1 MNEVYHIRLTT
12 GEDLISEVIW
22 PENIPANEP
31 HVILVQPMKIICLP
45 SGKTG
50 FVTLS
55 LMQWVFTKISS
66 AQEFN
71 IYSRDI
77 LTMSKPNENLVE
89 YYKETIEY
97 FRRKSKPTNDIEQ
110 YLDDLLEKEI
120 RAVED
125 SDKVVEEGEL
135 TPELEDL
142 ISEFFNSYSSNNK
155 GTLH

>member
-1 MNEVYHIRLTT
+1 MNEVYHIRLNT

-22 PENIPANEP
+22 PETKEGHES
-31 HVILVQPMKIICLP
+31 HVILIHPMKIICLP

-77 LTMSKPNENLVE
+77 LTMSRPTTNLIQ

-97 FRRKSKPTNDIEQ
+97 FAKNNKPTPSIEQ
-110 YLDDLLEKEI
+110 YLDDLEREI
-120 RAVED
+120 QAVED
-125 SDKVVEEGEL
+125 SDKMVEEGEL

-142 ISEFFNSYSSNNK
+142 ISDFLNSYSSNNK

>member
-1 MNEVYHIRLTT
+1 MNEVYHIRLTS

-31 HVILVQPMKIICLP
+31 HVILVQPMKILCLP

-55 LMQWVFTKISS
+55 LMQWVFAKISS

-77 LTMSKPNENLVE
+77 LTMSRPNANLVE

-97 FRRKSKPTNDIEQ
+97 FKKNNKPATAIEQ
-110 YLDDLLEKEI
+110 YLDDLEKEI
-120 RAVED
+120 QAVED
-125 SDKVVEEGEL
+125 SDKMVEEGEL

-142 ISEFFNSYSSNNK
+142 IAEFFNSYSSNNK